1 MFQFPNQ
8 MLQVFKD
15 DKIQASFEENGYVIL
30 PYYEQKDMEAL
41 IKLYDRIHPE
51 NEKGFFPS
59 TFSSSKDFRTQGDQ
73 EIRRIGKK
81 YIDRYCQDIRVVN
94 GAFIVKYPGKE
105 SGMCVHQDMSLVD
118 ESRFTGINI
127 WAPLIDLT
135 IKNGALFI
143 LPKSHRLFPTYRGSS
158 IPEFFSPVMDEMIDY
173 LEPVTLRAGEAV
185 FFDQSIIHFSP
196 PNYSDDK
203 RVVTNTYF
211 THQDAEFRTYYWDG
225 KTEGKVEEF
234 EQDKDFMLD
243 FEQFGQNIHDRP
255 KVGKSLGLTDY
266 NFPLIDTDFLDKHY
280 KKTNARALIQS
291 ALPKEESPRLG
302 WFHRL
307 KKVLAS

>member
-196 PNYSDDK
+196 PNYSDK
-203 RVVTNTYF
+203 RRIVTNTYF

-225 KTEGKVEEF
+225 KTEGKVEVF

-255 KVGKSLGLTDY
+255 QVGKSLGLTDY

-280 KKTNARALIQS
+280 QKTNARALIQS
-291 ALPKEESPRLG
+291 VLPKDESPKTG
-302 WFHRL
+302 WLHRL
-307 KKVLAS
+307 KKVLAP